1 MENIKI
7 AFIGC
12 GNMGCSLIGGMLAN
26 GFPAKNI
33 SAVDISEAQ
42 RSKVASNFKI
52 ETFSEATPAIR
63 DADVVVLAVKPQ
75 SIRAILKSLSD
86 ILEAEKPLLLSI
98 AAGIR
103 TSAIARWSGYDA
115 AIVRVMPN
123 TPSLVRTGAAGL
135 YANENTDEHQK
146 TLAESIIRS
155 VGMTIWVDQENLIDS
170 VTALSGSGPAYFFYF
185 MEVMEKAGIDLGLSE
200 EQARNLTLQ
209 TALGAAK
216 MALESDLDP
225 ADLRKQVT
233 SPGGTTEKA
242 LGIMRKKNLDAI
254 IIAAIEAAADR
265 ARELAITLGDEK

>member
-26 GFPAKNI
+26 GFPEKNI
-33 SAVDISEAQ
+33 SAVDISETQ

-75 SIRAILKSLSD
+75 SIRETLKSLSD
-86 ILEAEKPLLLSI
+86 ILQAEKPLLLSI
-98 AAGIR
+98 AAGIQ

-242 LGIMRKKNLDAI
+242 LGIMHKKNLDAI

>member
-12 GNMGCSLIGGMLAN
+12 GNMGRSLIGGMLAN

-33 SAVDISEAQ
+33 SAVDISEAH

-63 DADVVVLAVKPQ
+63 GADVVVLAIKPQ
-75 SIRAILKSLSD
+75 SMRATLKSLSD
-86 ILEAEKPLLLSI
+86 ILETEKPLLLSI
-98 AAGIR
+98 AAGIQ

-242 LGIMRKKNLDAI
+242 LGIMYKKNLDAI

-265 ARELAITLGDEK
+265 ARELAITLGDE

>member
-12 GNMGCSLIGGMLAN
+12 GNMGRSFIGGMLAN

-33 SAVDISEAQ
+33 SAVDISESQ

-63 DADVVVLAVKPQ
+63 DVDVVVLAVKPQ
-75 SIRAILKSLSD
+75 SIRATLKPLSD
-86 ILEAEKPLLLSI
+86 ILQAEKPLLVSI
-98 AAGIR
+98 AAGIQ

-123 TPSLVRTGAAGL
+123 IPSLVRTGAAGL

-242 LGIMRKKNLDAI
+242 LGIMHKKNLDAI

>member
-12 GNMGCSLIGGMLAN
+12 GNMGRSLIGGMLAN

-98 AAGIR
+98 AAGIQ

-242 LGIMRKKNLDAI
+242 LGIMHKKNLDAI

>member
-1 MENIKI
+1 
-7 AFIGC
+7 
-12 GNMGCSLIGGMLAN
+12 MGRSLIGGMLAN

-242 LGIMRKKNLDAI
+242 LGIMHKKKLDAI

>member
-12 GNMGCSLIGGMLAN
+12 GNMGRSLIGGMLAN
-26 GFPAKNI
+26 DFPAKNI
-33 SAVDISEAQ
+33 SAVDISEVQ

-242 LGIMRKKNLDAI
+242 LGIMHKKKLDAI

>member
-12 GNMGCSLIGGMLAN
+12 GNMGRSLIGGMLAN
-26 GFPAKNI
+26 GFPEKNI
-33 SAVDISEAQ
+33 SAVDISETQ

-75 SIRAILKSLSD
+75 SIRETLKSLSD
-86 ILEAEKPLLLSI
+86 ILQAEKPLLLSI
-98 AAGIR
+98 AAGIQ

-242 LGIMRKKNLDAI
+242 LGIMHKKNLDAI